1 MKTIVKVPK
10 LGDSA
15 ESIYLI
21 EWKVSVGDKVSE
33 GDTLLI
39 ADTNKVE
46 VELPSPVTGTI
57 IEIFGNVDEE
67 IPIGAPLCEIENSS

>member
-10 LGDSA
+10 LGDTA
-15 ESIYLI
+15 EGIYLI

-46 VELPSPVTGTI
+46 VELPSPVTGVVI
-57 IEIFGNVDEE
+57 QIFGNVDEE
-67 IPIGAPLCEIENSS
+67 IPIGEPLCEIESS

>member
-21 EWKVSVGDKVSE
+21 EWKVSVGDKISE

-46 VELPSPVTGTI
+46 VELPSPVSGTV
-57 IEIFGNVDEE
+57 IEIFANVDEE
-67 IPIGAPLCEIENSS
+67 LPIGEPLCEIESA